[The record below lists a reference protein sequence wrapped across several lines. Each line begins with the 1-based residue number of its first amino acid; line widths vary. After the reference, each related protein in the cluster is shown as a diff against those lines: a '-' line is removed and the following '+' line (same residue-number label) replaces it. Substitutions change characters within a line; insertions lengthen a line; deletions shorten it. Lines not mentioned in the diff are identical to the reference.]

1 LGVCHVALV
10 TKPCRSRPDEQSGSP
25 PPIHTCTTRGGKTVG
40 PSRCHNRQSH
50 AHSIPRTGDK
60 SPATCVKRSTQ
71 IRQSHSA
78 LHFLCL
84 LFTFLSLSVVFR
96 LTFFLRVTLISTFGY
111 PHCSLYFQRAH
122 AHTHTHTVPLADG
135 YRTALSLRPWRLFTE
150 ENVTRVWK
158 FTGAKKTK
166 DGCARRFCP
175 CLNSAPFP
183 GSLGRYLG
191 VGLRCRQTVTE
202 RLCGVT
208 HRALVPPFRCF
219 I

>member
-1 LGVCHVALV
+1 MSRAVPHHRSTHARLGAEKRLV
-10 TKPCRSRPDEQSGSP
+10 HHDATIDSHM
-25 PPIHTCTTRGGKTVG
+25 HTR
-40 PSRCHNRQSH
+40 
-50 AHSIPRTGDK
+50 
-60 SPATCVKRSTQ
+60 SPAQGTSHQPHASNARRKYDKVTPLFTSCVYFLPFYRL
-71 IRQSHSA
+71 A
-78 LHFLCL
+78 LFSGL
-84 LFTFLSLSVVFR
+84 LFFCVSLS
-96 LTFFLRVTLISTFGY
+96 
-111 PHCSLYFQRAH
+111 SLLSDTHTAPCIFSART
-122 AHTHTHTVPLADG
+122 HTHTHTVPLADG

-150 ENVTRVWK
+150 ENVTTVWK